1 MRIPSPACTHQKR
14 PENVRKSLLALAAT
28 SAVVAVCARIDSA
41 GATPQTIA
49 ANLPGKSTLGK
60 EFATSAPTAVTR
72 KPAYFRTDP
81 RLEFFNALNA
91 LRVAMGVGA
100 LRQDPALDA
109 AAENHLEYMKL
120 NAVMSH
126 TETPGYPGFTS
137 PDPYLQVLAVGGSHQ
152 QWVGQNAYNGDIG
165 RCLAAMA
172 NSVYHLQG
180 ITSNQETIGL
190 AMRDNYCVAN
200 FGVVTAAGTGGYGL
214 AQWGGQQLS
223 PGTGAH
229 YPANNA
235 NVHGRFIPGE
245 EIPNPAPDLAAAGTP
260 VMFRVNVEKPSDVL
274 TVSNFTL
281 TGPGGEPVP
290 ARILVPAESKAG
302 SVSSAITDA
311 SLYRGVVFL
320 LPTQPIPAGTYKAT
334 FVGARNGVAISKS
347 WHFTAF

>member
-1 MRIPSPACTHQKR
+1 M
-14 PENVRKSLLALAAT
+14 RKSHFAVAAT
-28 SAVVAVCARIDSA
+28 FVLVAVCARIDNVVAAPS
-41 GATPQTIA
+41 TIA
-49 ANLPGKSTLGK
+49 ANLPHRPTVSN
-60 EFATSAPTAVTR
+60 EFSPSAPTTGTH
-72 KPAYFRTDP
+72 KSTYFRTDP

-91 LRVAMGVGA
+91 LRLAIGVGA

-120 NAVMSH
+120 NAAMSH
-126 TETPGYPGFTS
+126 TEIPGNPGFTS
-137 PDPYLQVLAVGGSHQ
+137 PDPYRQVLAVGGSHK

-165 RCLAAMA
+165 RCLASMA

-200 FGVVTAAGTGGYGL
+200 FGIVTADGTGGYGL

-235 NVHGRFIPGE
+235 SVHGVFVPAE
-245 EIPNPAPDLAAAGTP
+245 EIPNPAPDLATAGP
-260 VMFRVNVEKPSDVL
+260 PIMFRVNVERPSDVL
-274 TVSNFTL
+274 TVSDFTL
-281 TGPGGEPVP
+281 TGPGGYAVP

-302 SVSSAITDA
+302 SVASAIADA

-320 LPTQPIPAGTYKAT
+320 LPTQPIAPGTYKAT
-334 FVGARNGVAISKS
+334 FAGARNGVAIHQS
-347 WHFTAF
+347 WRFTAY